1 MYVRLFFISYI
12 KYLDDYKN
20 IVQLAYGTVNT

>member
-12 KYLDDYKN
+12 EYLDDYKN